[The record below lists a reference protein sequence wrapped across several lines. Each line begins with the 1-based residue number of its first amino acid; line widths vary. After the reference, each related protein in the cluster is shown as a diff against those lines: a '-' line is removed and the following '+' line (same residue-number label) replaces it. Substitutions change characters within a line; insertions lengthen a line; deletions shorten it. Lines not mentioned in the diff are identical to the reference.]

1 MQQDETNT
9 CAAADT
15 IDGDAAAAAGN
26 THTEDSF
33 VGSRTTRTAGKAAR
47 YIKRRMGAG
56 PGDALLFC
64 GSGATAAARRLQEVL
79 GVAPCTPALR
89 DAVRRLLRPEERWV
103 VFVGPYEHHSNLL
116 SWRRSLADVVEVPAG
131 ADGLVDL
138 AALRG
143 ALAAPEHADRPMLGA
158 FSACSNVTGVLT
170 DTRAVA
176 RILHQHGAF
185 ACFDFAAR
193 WSHSLYSLVGL
204 VHRPKI
210 PLKIIII

>member
-1 MQQDETNT
+1 MGLHTSKL
-9 CAAADT
+9 A
-15 IDGDAAAAAGN
+15 GDAA
-26 THTEDSF
+26 
-33 VGSRTTRTAGKAAR
+33 R
-47 YIKRRMGAG
+47 YVKRSLGAG
-56 PGDALLFC
+56 ARDMLLFC
-64 GSGATAAARRLQEVL
+64 GTGCTAAIKRLQEVTGMAVPPTL
-79 GVAPCTPALR
+79 RSAALAALPPS
-89 DAVRRLLRPEERWV
+89 DRWV
-103 VFVGPYEHHSNLL
+103 VFLGPYEHHSNLL

-193 WSHSLYSLVGL
+193 YVAG
-204 VHRPKI
+204 RT
-210 PLKIIII
+210 